1 MSKKHGLKSI
11 VVLCMLLVFLSA
23 STIASASATVEL
35 KWSQPQVAD
44 HPWTVIGQKIC
55 DEVEKETNGRIK
67 ITQYPSNSLGTETEA
82 LNMLRD
88 GSLAILTSGPAIFDS
103 FYDPVQVFALPY
115 LFKDKEQ
122 AYKILE
128 GEIGQKIFN
137 DIILKKS
144 GIRTIAFWYF
154 GIRTLTTKDIEVK
167 KPSDLEGVKVRSQ
180 DDPVAIN
187 VIRALGA
194 SPIPVSFTELY
205 ISLQTGV
212 VQGQENPI
220 ATIYFQKF
228 YEVQKYIILTNHSVH
243 LGTVSV
249 SEKIWQELSK
259 EDQKIIL
266 DVFQK
271 NKPLIDQE
279 IDGNNEE
286 YIEFMKQKGVKVITP
301 DVEAFS
307 AYAKESIQKAYGS
320 NKEWMDLIKQIDD
333 AK

>member
-1 MSKKHGLKSI
+1 MSKKYVLKSI
-11 VVLCMLLVFLSA
+11 VVLGMLLVFLSA
-23 STIASASATVEL
+23 STLASAAATVEL
-35 KWSQPQVAD
+35 KWSQPQAED

-55 DEVEKETNGRIK
+55 DEVEKESNGRIK
-67 ITQYPSNSLGTETEA
+67 ITQYPANSLGTEAEA
-82 LNMLRD
+82 VNMLRD
-88 GSLAILTSGPAIFDS
+88 GSLAILTSGPAIFNS
-103 FYDPVQVFALPY
+103 FYDPVQVFTLPY

-154 GIRTLTTKDIEVK
+154 GIRTLTTKNLEVT
-167 KPSDLEGVKVRSQ
+167 KPSDLKGVKIRCM

-187 VIRALGA
+187 VIAALGG

-205 ISLQTGV
+205 MALQTGV

-220 ATIYFQKF
+220 ATIYLQKF

-243 LGTVSV
+243 IGTVSV
-249 SEKIWQELSK
+249 SEKIWQKLSK

-271 NKPLIDQE
+271 NKPLIDQM
-279 IDGNNEE
+279 IDGNNEKYLE
-286 YIEFMKQKGVKVITP
+286 VMKQKGVKVITP
-301 DVEAFS
+301 DVEAFR
-307 AYAKESIQKAYGS
+307 AYAKESIQKAYGN
-320 NKEWMDLIKQIDD
+320 NKEWTDLIKQIND
-333 AK
+333 AE